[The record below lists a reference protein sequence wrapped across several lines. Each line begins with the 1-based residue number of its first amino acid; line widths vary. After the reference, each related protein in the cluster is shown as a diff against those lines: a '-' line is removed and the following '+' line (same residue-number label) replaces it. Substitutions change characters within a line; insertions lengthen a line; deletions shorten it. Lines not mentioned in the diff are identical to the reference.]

1 MKILLKIISFT
12 GLALTIVPSILIF
25 KGVIEMKTHYLLMSI
40 GFVLWFASAPFWMTS
55 KSLEEEEKHKS

>member
-1 MKILLKIISFT
+1 MKTLLKIISFT

-55 KSLEEEEKHKS
+55 KSPEEEEKHES